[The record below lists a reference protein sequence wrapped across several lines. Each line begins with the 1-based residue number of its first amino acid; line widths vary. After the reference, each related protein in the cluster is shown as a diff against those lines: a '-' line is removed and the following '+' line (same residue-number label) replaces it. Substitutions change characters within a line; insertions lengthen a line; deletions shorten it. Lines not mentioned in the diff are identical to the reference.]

1 MTTQDLVSMWRILKK
16 ENFVSIRDLQK
27 SPTKSLTSVYWPKV
41 IINNWKPM
49 WVYLDY
55 DDYEELMED
64 LEALSSKNYL
74 KKIEESRKSELV
86 SAEKVWEELGI

>member
-1 MTTQDLVSMWRILKK
+1 MTTNEMIAVANVLRK

-27 SPTKSLTSVYWPKV
+27 SPTKSLTSTDGMKI

-49 WVYLDY
+49 WVYIDY

-64 LEALSSKNYL
+64 LQALSNPKYL
-74 KKIEESRKSELV
+74 EKIRKSRDSGIV
-86 SAEKVWEELGI
+86 PAKKVWEEL